1 MPAVTIFAALLAIF
15 GAALASNGSARAA
28 LWANTVWVFS
38 NTIWAGYALSINET
52 ALAVQSFIFCALAI
66 RGVVRWWEVGK

>member
-1 MPAVTIFAALLAIF
+1 MTIFAALLAIF

-28 LWANTVWVFS
+28 LWANWIWILSNAVWMS
-38 NTIWAGYALSINET
+38 YAISINET

-66 RGVVRWWEVGK
+66 RGVVRWWGAEQ